1 MQKVK
6 AIMKKIFLLGFLF
19 IFVVSACVSPAP
31 QKTEDE
37 FQVLAIESFLADI
50 AQQVAGDR
58 LTVQVLIPTGI
69 DPHTFEPSPKDI
81 VRMTDSKAI
90 IINGAGFEAWLEK
103 SYEPNLNNQIII
115 AASEGLET
123 RDSHNEV
130 QNTANAES
138 HLDEADGH
146 VHEEGDP
153 HFWLDPNNVIRYVEN
168 IRNGLSQLDPPG
180 EEQYTQN
187 ATAYIE
193 QLKELD
199 TWIRSEVNQIQPENR
214 VLITNH
220 ESFGY
225 FADRYG
231 FEVLGTIIPSVTTG
245 SSPSPQQLTELVN
258 KIREK
263 NAKAVFLE
271 VGSNPQLA
279 NQLASETGVKVV
291 ENLYTHSL
299 TDKNG
304 NAPSYLQMMRW
315 NTRLIVDALR

>member
-1 MQKVK
+1 MQKAK
-6 AIMKKIFLLGFLF
+6 TIMKKIFFLGFLF
-19 IFVVSACVSPAP
+19 ILVVSACVSPAP
-31 QKTEDE
+31 QKSEDE

-58 LTVQVLIPTGI
+58 LTVQVLIPAGI

-103 SYEPNLNNQIII
+103 NYEPNLNNQIII
-115 AASEGLET
+115 VASEGLET
-123 RDSHNEV
+123 RDSHNEF

-138 HLDEADGH
+138 HLVEADGH

-153 HFWLDPNNVIRYVEN
+153 HFWLDPYNVIRYVEN

-187 ATAYIE
+187 AAAYIE

-199 TWIRSEVNQIQPENR
+199 IWIHSEVNQIQPENR

-231 FEVLGTIIPSVTTG
+231 FKVLGTIIPSVTTG

-299 TDKNG
+299 TDENG